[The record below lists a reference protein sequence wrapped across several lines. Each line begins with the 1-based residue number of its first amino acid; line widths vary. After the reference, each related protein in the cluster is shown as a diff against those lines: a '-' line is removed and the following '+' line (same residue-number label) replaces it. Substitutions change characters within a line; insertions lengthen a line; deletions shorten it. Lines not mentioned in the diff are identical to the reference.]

1 PRRTTPRP
9 AVQCRA
15 SSTPRLRW
23 THRSRPER
31 MAMPTFAKLN
41 LKDQTEIVV
50 LNAPAS
56 FESELKA
63 LKDVSVRRDAKGG
76 DIDFSLAFVTTQ
88 KEVDSLGPQVAKKAK
103 GDAVVWFAYPKG
115 SSKKYTSQIN
125 RDNGWA
131 VLGKAGFEPVR
142 MVAIDEDWSA
152 VRFRRV
158 EFIKT
163 MTRPAEARL

>member
-1 PRRTTPRP
+1 
-9 AVQCRA
+9 
-15 SSTPRLRW
+15 
-23 THRSRPER
+23 
-31 MAMPTFAKLN
+31 MAMSTFAKLN

-56 FESELKA
+56 FEPELKT
-63 LKDVSVRRDAKGG
+63 LKGITVRRDATGG
-76 DIDFSLAFVTTQ
+76 DVVFSLAFVMTQ
-88 KEVDSLGPQVAKKAK
+88 KDVDSLGPQVAKKAK

-115 SSKKYTSQIN
+115 SSKKYKSQIN

-131 VLGKAGFEPVR
+131 VMGKAGFEPVR

-163 MTRPAEARL
+163 MNRPEEVRLTKKKR